1 MPFFALFGIL
11 FALCSFCFSCAQH
24 HIASWL
30 VACYFYFVSIQ
41 SELRTCSARPPE
53 STAHNPFLRPF
64 PLALPLPQLTV
75 VNVVRFHIFMCI
87 WCVGVCV
94 WWTRL
99 IHPHLLRNFCTQVY
113 LLFMVNT
120 QGCLFILAKMYLG
133 ELNYMWMSA
142 MVVGVGVVVQAAG

>member
-1 MPFFALFGIL
+1 VVKIIYHLMPFFALFGIL
-11 FALCSFCFSCAQH
+11 FALCSFCFSWAQH

-64 PLALPLPQLTV
+64 PHPLPLPQLSV

-94 WWTRL
+94 
-99 IHPHLLRNFCTQVY
+99 CV
-113 LLFMVNT
+113 
-120 QGCLFILAKMYLG
+120 
-133 ELNYMWMSA
+133 ELDSYIRICYAIFALKFTYFLW
-142 MVVGVGVVVQAAG
+142 